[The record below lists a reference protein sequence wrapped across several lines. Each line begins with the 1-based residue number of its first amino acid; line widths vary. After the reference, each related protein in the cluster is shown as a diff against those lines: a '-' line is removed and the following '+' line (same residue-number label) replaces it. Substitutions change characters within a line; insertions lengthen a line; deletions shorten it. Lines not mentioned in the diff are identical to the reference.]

1 MSSAEP
7 SFCLKVKIS
16 QCMELNEPNAPETF
30 EPFDLLLQFER
41 FRLLSAKL
49 DHLQLVELEQAGS
62 EMRV

>member
-1 MSSAEP
+1 
-7 SFCLKVKIS
+7 
-16 QCMELNEPNAPETF
+16 MELNEPNAPETF